1 MPERRTV
8 LRDCGRLTNGSLNE
22 TADSP
27 QVVQHRASAGANQL
41 RLPPGKN
48 SGTFG
53 GRAFMEFRRV
63 NRRHLVSLATL
74 YLIAAV
80 SWALDPSSPPSG
92 NFDLSHW
99 KLTLPVDSSGG
110 TNGTAA
116 EIPTAQLV
124 AGYTNADYFYTGA
137 DGAMVFWC
145 PVTGATTSGS
155 SYPRTELRE
164 LLNPNDDSVN
174 WVGYG
179 THQMDAQC
187 QMIQVPSTKKVIIG
201 QIHSYTGAALPLL
214 KLEYNSGTID
224 ALVKESPNSDTDT
237 HFPFP
242 SNVGLSNN
250 ITYQIKMVDG
260 LLTMVVN
267 GSTQS
272 VNVFQTD
279 PAWTNQ
285 TLYFKAGNYCQDNSG
300 PSTEGATVSFY
311 ALTVLHYTNAFPA
324 ILTQPA
330 SQTVAA
336 GSNVTLTVVAAGA
349 APLAYQWRINAASF
363 SGGTNASLTIA
374 NFQSTDEANYDVVV
388 ANAAGS
394 VTSAVARLYLNG
406 PTRFAVCGVDA
417 STNFTGLLL
426 GAANSS
432 YIIQASTNL
441 TDWVALT
448 TNSSPSGIINF
459 IDTNASGFIQRFY
472 RAQ

>member
-1 MPERRTV
+1 MEIRITRRLLASLVTV
-8 LRDCGRLTNGSLNE
+8 CLT
-22 TADSP
+22 
-27 QVVQHRASAGANQL
+27 
-41 RLPPGKN
+41 
-48 SGTFG
+48 
-53 GRAFMEFRRV
+53 
-63 NRRHLVSLATL
+63 
-74 YLIAAV
+74 AAV
-80 SWALDPSSPPSG
+80 SRALDPSQPPGG

-110 TNGTAA
+110 TNGTAT

-124 AGYTNADYFYTGA
+124 AGYTNAAYFYTGA

-155 SYPRTELRE
+155 DYPRTELRE
-164 LLNPNDDSVN
+164 LLNPSDSSVN

-179 THQMDAQC
+179 THLMDAQC

-201 QIHSYTGAALPLL
+201 QIHGYTGAARPLL
-214 KLEYNSGTID
+214 KLQYNNGTID

-250 ITYQIKMVDG
+250 ITYQIKMADG
-260 LLTMVVN
+260 LLSMVVN

-300 PSTEGATVSFY
+300 PSTEGALVSFY
-311 ALTVLHYTNAFPA
+311 ALTVNHYTNAFPA

-330 SQTVAA
+330 SQTVAG
-336 GSNVTLTVVAAGA
+336 GSNVTLSVVAAGA
-349 APLAYQWRINAASF
+349 APLAYQWRINAVNSP
-363 SGGTNASLTIA
+363 GGTNTSLTIA
-374 NFQSTDEANYDVVV
+374 NFQSADEANYDVVV

-394 VTSAVARLYLNG
+394 VTSAMARLYLNE
-406 PTRFAVCGVDA
+406 PTRFTGCGVDA
-417 STNFTGLLL
+417 SNYFTGLLL

-432 YIIQASTNL
+432 YVIQASTNL
-441 TDWVALT
+441 TDWVGLT
-448 TNSSPSGIINF
+448 TNSSPSGVINF
-459 IDTNASGFIQRFY
+459 IDTNAPGFIQRFY
-472 RAQ
+472 RAR